1 MVQKLLAAALAAS
14 VVAFSCPLVA
24 AGDRECSPVSRRSVV
39 HCALAASLDGRAER
53 QSVEALEGRR
63 VAVSPLL
70 PANPILSVAASRR
83 TAGGAAATNWTASLA
98 QELEIGGQR
107 GTRRAAVD
115 AEIAARKSS
124 VAAVDRDVA
133 AQAWRA
139 YFVALAARDELALTT
154 RLEKTL
160 ERVNVAT
167 RAAADRGLV
176 SGVESDLADV
186 AELRV
191 TQARARATVRA
202 RTAFLTLASLI
213 GFDPTTATASPVEGE
228 LIPMASAERVSSGG
242 PPSDIATRPEV
253 QSAEFERRAFEL
265 QATAFRRARIPNV
278 TVSAFVE
285 NDGFNE
291 RVIGAGVAL
300 PIPLPSPLGRTYA
313 GEIAENEA
321 LSRRAATEV
330 ERVRRAIRLE
340 RMNALQS
347 YEGAK
352 AQAAAFTSERLARA
366 DQGLASIAQEIEAGR
381 LSIRDAI
388 VSQQALVDL
397 LLSAVQARLELCL
410 SSVDLVYAAG
420 LPLRGSDE

>member
-1 MVQKLLAAALAAS
+1 MVQRVLAAALAVS
-14 VVAFSCPLVA
+14 VIAFCYPLSA
-24 AGDRECSPVSRRSVV
+24 AGDRNCLSVSRQSVV
-39 HCALAASLDGRAER
+39 RCALAASLDGRTER

-70 PANPILSVAASRR
+70 PANPILSLAASRR

-98 QELEIGGQR
+98 QELEIAGQR

-115 AEIAARKSS
+115 AEITARKSS

-133 AQAWRA
+133 ARAWRA
-139 YFVALAARDELALTT
+139 YFEARAARDELALTT

-167 RAAADRGLV
+167 RAAADRGLA
-176 SGVESDLADV
+176 SGVESDLADI
-186 AELRV
+186 AALRV
-191 TQARARATVRA
+191 TQARARATVRS
-202 RTAFLTLASLI
+202 RTASITLASLI
-213 GFDPTTATASPVEGE
+213 GLDLTTASPQLDGE
-228 LIPMASAERVSSGG
+228 LVPLVSAERLTTSGG
-242 PPSDIATRPEV
+242 LPDFAVRPEM
-253 QSAEFERRAFEL
+253 QTAEFERRAFEFH
-265 QATAFRRARIPNV
+265 ATAYRRARVPNV
-278 TVSAFVE
+278 TISAFVE

-291 RVIGAGVAL
+291 RVIGAGIAL

-321 LSRRAATEV
+321 LSRRAATDV

-340 RMNALQS
+340 WMTALQA

-352 AQAAAFTSERLARA
+352 TQAAVFTPERLARA
-366 DQGLASIAQEIEAGR
+366 DQGLASIAAEIEAGR
-381 LSIRDAI
+381 LSIRDAV

-397 LLSAVQARLELCL
+397 SLSAVQARLELCL
-410 SSVDLVYAAG
+410 SSVGLVYAAG
-420 LPLRGSDE
+420 LPLTGSGE